1 MISSGRAGGA
11 CFRCSSGFNNALWDG
26 CIWSQMLLG
35 LHRGVETWLYNTIT
49 KEQMMILCNY
59 ILFADGNMPVPNLP
73 FEASH
78 C

>member
-1 MISSGRAGGA
+1 
-11 CFRCSSGFNNALWDG
+11 
-26 CIWSQMLLG
+26 MLLG

-59 ILFADGNMPVPNLP
+59 ILFADSNMPVPNLP